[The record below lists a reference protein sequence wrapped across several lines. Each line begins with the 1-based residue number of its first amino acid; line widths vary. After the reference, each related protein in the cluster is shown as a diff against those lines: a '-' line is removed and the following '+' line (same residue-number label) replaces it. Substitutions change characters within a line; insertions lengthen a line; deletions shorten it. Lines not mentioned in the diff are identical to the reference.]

1 MENIEIGIKI
11 STLIYTIINF
21 AILLLILK
29 HFFWD
34 KLKGIIEPRQS
45 EVEDM
50 LAKADED
57 SEKARMY
64 LVQNERILKDAKKE
78 GKKITEAQKKKA
90 EKIYDEILDDA
101 KKEADSLVERAK
113 VEIGREKEKAEYEV
127 KKQAVDLAV
136 ELSIKALDTQIDE
149 DLHRKLIS
157 DFIAKV
163 GM

>member
-34 KLKGIIEPRQS
+34 KLKGIIESRQS

-50 LAKADED
+50 LAKADEK
-57 SEKARMY
+57 SIMY

>member
-1 MENIEIGIKI
+1 MIDFEIP
-11 STLIYTIINF
+11 TMVWTIINF
-21 AILLLILK
+21 GILVLILK

-34 KLKGIIEPRQS
+34 KLKEVIESRQN
-45 EVEDM
+45 EIEDK
-50 LAKADED
+50 LAQADED

-64 LVQNERILKDAKKE
+64 LVKNERILKDAKKE

-90 EKIYDEILDDA
+90 EKIYDEIVDDA
-101 KKEADSLVERAK
+101 KKEADALVERAK
-113 VEIGREKEKAEYEV
+113 VEINREKEKAEYEV
-127 KKQAVDLAV
+127 KKQAIDLAV

>member
-1 MENIEIGIKI
+1 MIDFEIP
-11 STLIYTIINF
+11 TMVWTIINF
-21 AILLLILK
+21 GILVLILK

-34 KLKGIIEPRQS
+34 KLKEVIESRQN
-45 EVEDM
+45 EIEDK
-50 LAKADED
+50 LAQADED

-64 LVQNERILKDAKKE
+64 LVKNERILKDAKKE

-90 EKIYDEILDDA
+90 EKIYDEIVDDA
-101 KKEADSLVERAK
+101 KKEADALVERAK
-113 VEIGREKEKAEYEV
+113 VEINREKEKAEYEP
-127 KKQAVDLAV
+127 KKQAIDLAV